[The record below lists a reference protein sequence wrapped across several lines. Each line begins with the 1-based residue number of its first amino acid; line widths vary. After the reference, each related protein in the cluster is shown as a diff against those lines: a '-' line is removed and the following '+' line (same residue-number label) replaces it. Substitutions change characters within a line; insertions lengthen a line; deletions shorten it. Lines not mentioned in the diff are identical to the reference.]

1 MLSRA
6 PEYRAQERAHRS
18 RTNQASEH
26 DQWIRAYNALNS
38 DTLLTLSNSYANWLQ
53 PFLLINARFAKVST
67 QVDF

>member
-1 MLSRA
+1 LLLQATENALDLRFGKLF
-6 PEYRAQERAHRS
+6 RFG
-18 RTNQASEH
+18 RTRVSANLAL
-26 DQWIRAYNALNS
+26 YNALNS